1 MSLAAQLARLGEVR
15 APASLLPAVMAAV
28 GPTTADHYGR
38 LDDEVWPLWIAWNH
52 DGVSAVMRADE
63 NDEEAFTAWFA
74 REFDRPLARAASVPP
89 ALKRSRRYDLRELT
103 PFERDVL
110 LKTAQIP
117 RGQVRTYGWVAREI
131 GRPAAVRAVG
141 TALANNPIPVLIPCH
156 RVIRSDGVI
165 GNYGAGG
172 PDAKK
177 EILFKEGVDPAE
189 MERLAREG
197 VRFFGSRTT
206 HIFCM
211 PTCRHARRVQPRYQ
225 VQFQSEAEARGKGF
239 RPCKVCRP
247 AAVA

>member
-1 MSLAAQLARLGEVR
+1 VKITEQLARLGEVS
-15 APASLLPAVMAAV
+15 APPSLFKSVMGAVA
-28 GPTTADHYGR
+28 GDHYG
-38 LDDEVWPLWIAWNH
+38 LVGDQVWPLWVAWNE

-63 NDEEAFTAWFA
+63 NDEAAFQAWFA
-74 REFDRPLARAASVPP
+74 AEFDRPLRRAETVP
-89 ALKRSRRYDLRELT
+89 AGLRRARRYDLSELT
-103 PFERDVL
+103 PFERAVL

-117 RGQVRTYGWVAREI
+117 RGEVRTYGWVAREI

-156 RVIRSDGVI
+156 RVIRTDGVI

-172 PDAKK
+172 TEAKK
-177 EILFKEGVDPAE
+177 QILAAEGVDTDL
-189 MERLAREG
+189 MERLARAR

-206 HIFCM
+206 HIFCL

-225 VQFQSEAEARGKGF
+225 LEFHSEREARAQGY

-247 AAVA
+247 AQAA